1 MKTPFYFIC
10 LTLLCLTPV
19 LSIAQTSNSAIDT
32 IVLSEG
38 KSLIVK
44 IEAVTQDSIIYT
56 DAESGLKQSIGR
68 EDIEKIKYEK
78 MNESE
83 TEEEADKE
91 DVEKDWRKVKVI
103 RSEKYVVDMVKLEEI
118 EASVEGSGRR
128 YEKPAMLERR
138 ALVILRKKAAG
149 LRADCVLVT
158 NEYISAAFGE
168 IPSAKITGVAYSESE
183 TNR

>member
-10 LTLLCLTPV
+10 LILLSLTPV
-19 LSIAQTSNSAIDT
+19 LSIAQSSKDT